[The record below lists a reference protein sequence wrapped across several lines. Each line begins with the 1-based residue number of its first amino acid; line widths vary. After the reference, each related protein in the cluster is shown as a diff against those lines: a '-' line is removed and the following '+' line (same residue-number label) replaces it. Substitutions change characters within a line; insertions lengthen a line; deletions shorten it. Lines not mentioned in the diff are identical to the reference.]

1 MRKFLLST
9 AAAALLA
16 ASGAASADV
25 QKLGTI
31 STVIPE
37 SFNSI
42 VEKGD
47 FVDFFKFTLA
57 SDISHAGFS
66 IIDLQVPGL
75 FNVRFDSFALFSNAD
90 GKIGNGD
97 DIRLAFNDTTSG
109 KGLSFDFGPTI
120 AGKYYLMVSGQ
131 GLGALG
137 GLYNGSISVAAV
149 PEPESFAM
157 MLAGL
162 GLMGTIARRR
172 NKANS

>member
-47 FVDFFKFTLA
+47 FVDFFKFTA
-57 SDISHAGFS
+57 
-66 IIDLQVPGL
+66 
-75 FNVRFDSFALFSNAD
+75 RF
-90 GKIGNGD
+90 G
-97 DIRLAFNDTTSG
+97 
-109 KGLSFDFGPTI
+109 
-120 AGKYYLMVSGQ
+120 Y
-131 GLGALG
+131 
-137 GLYNGSISVAAV
+137 
-149 PEPESFAM
+149 
-157 MLAGL
+157 
-162 GLMGTIARRR
+162 
-172 NKANS
+172 